1 MNSSQNKIVL
11 PLEVV
16 KKMKQ
21 SAFIANIF
29 SVAKEFNLHVFWR
42 EEDKKHQLMS
52 MPWR

>member
-29 SVAKEFNLHVFWR
+29 SVAKEFNLHVFLAR
-42 EEDKKHQLMS
+42 KT
-52 MPWR
+52 RNIN